1 MDVEKTYYLCGICRM
16 YHLVGFVYP
25 RDSDLV
31 EVNGRMVE
39 PPRFV
44 WRKPPEGAVVR
55 EGP

>member
-25 RDSDLV
+25 RHSDLV